1 MFVDKQA
8 EFSNS
13 QAVTAAAIS
22 TNQYDRTLG
31 RNPLVDLG
39 AGAARLFL
47 VVQIDTA
54 FSGGAATGLTITLES
69 DVASTLAS
77 APVVHFNSGVIPT
90 ASLVPGG
97 LLLIPMPS
105 GDYKQFTGLRY
116 TPAGGSY
123 AAGAISAFLTT
134 VPQTW
139 RTYAN
144 ARS

>member
-22 TNQYDRTLG
+22 TNQYDRGLG
-31 RNPLVDLG
+31 RNALVDLG
-39 AGAARLFL
+39 AGASGLFL

-54 FSGGAATGLTITLES
+54 FSGGAATALTITLES

-77 APVVHFNSGVIPT
+77 APVVHYSSGAIAA

-97 LLLIPMPS
+97 LLLIPMPA
-105 GDYKQFTGLRY
+105 GNYKEFVGLRY
-116 TPAGGSY
+116 TPTGGSFG
-123 AAGAISAFLTT
+123 AGAISAFLTT
-134 VPQTW
+134 TPQTW
-139 RTYAN
+139 RAYAN